1 MKNASLKLLPVGYP
15 VYHAISQLNRSFE
28 DCIENLNH
36 VMSFKL
42 FNADHLRT
50 YEVMVE
56 EARALINQE
65 FGEVINHREFQNSAF
80 FEDLRLRWL
89 RALER
94 DSGTTVAHTPA
105 KVVPS
110 EKQPP
115 RRSKNQRKKTVR
127 R

>member
-1 MKNASLKLLPVGYP
+1 MKKASLKFLPVEYP

-50 YEVMVE
+50 YEVMVK
-56 EARALINQE
+56 EARALMNQE

-89 RALER
+89 RGLER
-94 DSGTTVAHTPA
+94 DSEASVPHTLD
-105 KVVPS
+105 KVLAPGKRPS
-110 EKQPP
+110 
-115 RRSKNQRKKTVR
+115 RRSKNQRKKKVR
-127 R
+127 